1 MNPPPGSVAHGGTSM
16 CNIPISFSMSCHA
29 EEIARFSVYLMAA
42 CLVNDN
48 ALLSVYL
55 TAACLVNDNA
65 LLCVL
70 RDVTFDNGMCADS
83 AYALLTLSGTP

>member
-1 MNPPPGSVAHGGTSM
+1 MNPLPGSVAHGGTSM

-42 CLVNDN
+42 CF
-48 ALLSVYL
+48 
-55 TAACLVNDNA
+55 VNDNA